1 MESFVAPEQRVAEGF
16 VLRCYRPGDGPK
28 LCSAATASYEHLKT
42 FMDWARPDQTEE
54 ESEQLA
60 RRFRAKWL
68 LAEDFVI
75 GIWAPDDAELLGGC
89 GFHLREGGLEQRNAE
104 IGMWIAASRAGQGLG
119 TRALVELI
127 DWGFAQWPWLRL
139 TWRCDTTNL
148 ASIRL
153 AEKAGMRLEG
163 TLKSHMVD
171 HHGERRDTACHAI
184 LKQDWEA
191 AAAAPPP
198 RAG

>member
-28 LCSAATASYEHLKT
+28 LCRAATASYEHLKT
-42 FMDWARPDQTEE
+42 FMDWARPDQTEQ

-75 GIWAPDDAELLGGC
+75 GIWTPDDAELLGGC
-89 GFHLREGGLEQRNAE
+89 GFHLREGALEQRNAE

-119 TRALVELI
+119 TRVLVELI
-127 DWGFAQWPWLRL
+127 DWGFTKWPWLRL
-139 TWRCDTTNL
+139 TWRCDASNL

-171 HHGERRDTACHAI
+171 RHGARRDTACYAI
-184 LKQDWEA
+184 LKQDRG